1 MRRHK
6 PSSGL
11 GPLER
16 LLLRLFWER
25 EAERK
30 TDGEKWPFLDMQIH
44 LPSFLPVDGLIDDW
58 EISEELEFWLWEPA
72 CCGLVVT
79 AYLLKGML
87 SDLYWR
93 LEFLEWA
100 VG

>member
-1 MRRHK
+1 MYLLLLLWLSIGHI
-6 PSSGL
+6 L
-11 GPLER
+11 LWQTAPL

-44 LPSFLPVDGLIDDW
+44 LPPFLPADGLIDDW
-58 EISEELEFWLWEPA
+58 EISEKLEFWLWEPA

-79 AYLLKGML
+79 GLYLK
-87 SDLYWR
+87 R
-93 LEFLEWA
+93 
-100 VG
+100 

>member
-25 EAERK
+25 GAERK

-44 LPSFLPVDGLIDDW
+44 LPSFLPVVDGLIDDW

-87 SDLYWR
+87 SDLYW
-93 LEFLEWA
+93 
-100 VG
+100 